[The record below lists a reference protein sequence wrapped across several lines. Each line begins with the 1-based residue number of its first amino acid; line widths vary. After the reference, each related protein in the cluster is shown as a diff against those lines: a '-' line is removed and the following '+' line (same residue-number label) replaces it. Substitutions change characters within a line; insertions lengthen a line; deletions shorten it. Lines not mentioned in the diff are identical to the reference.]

1 MDPVLQKLS
10 DHRAIVDVTVA
21 YTYALDTKD
30 WDALDEVFVPDATA
44 FLTESLEGRDAI
56 KARVRRALEPMDTSQ
71 HMISNHQIVIDGDQ
85 ATCRCYLQAQH
96 VRQAAH
102 GSPNFVVAG
111 RYDDW
116 LVRTPSGW
124 RIVRRELSIMWTD
137 GNPAVARERD

>member
-1 MDPVLQKLS
+1 MDPVLQHLS
-10 DHRAIVDVTVA
+10 DHRAIVEVTVA

-44 FLTESLEGRDAI
+44 FLTEPLEGRDAI

-71 HMISNHQIVIDGDQ
+71 HMISNHQIVVDGDR

-111 RYDDW
+111 RYDDR

>member
-1 MDPVLQKLS
+1 MDPVLQHLS
-10 DHRAIVDVTVA
+10 DHRAIVEVTVA

-44 FLTESLEGRDAI
+44 FLTEPLEGRDAI

-71 HMISNHQIVIDGDQ
+71 HMISNHQIVVDGDQ

-111 RYDDW
+111 RYDDR